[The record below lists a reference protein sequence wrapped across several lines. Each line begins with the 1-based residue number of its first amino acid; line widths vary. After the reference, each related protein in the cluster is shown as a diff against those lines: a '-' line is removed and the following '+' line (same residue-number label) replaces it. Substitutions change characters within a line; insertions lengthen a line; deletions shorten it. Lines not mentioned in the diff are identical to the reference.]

1 MAIKSN
7 LIVDQGAD
15 FIHNIYLIDSNG
27 DAFDITDFTANAQI
41 RKTYTSTTYNTI
53 NVTLGGNNGLVTLTM
68 NAAVTANLTNSR
80 YVYDLQL
87 HANNVTS
94 RILEGIVTVNP
105 EVTR

>member
-7 LIVDQGAD
+7 LVVDQGAD
-15 FIHNIYLIDSNG
+15 FIHNVYLIDSNG
-27 DAFDITDFTANAQI
+27 DAFNITGFTANAQI

-53 NVTLGGNNGLVTLTM
+53 NVTLGGNTGLVTLSM

>member
-1 MAIKSN
+1 MAIKTN

-15 FIHNIYLIDSNG
+15 FVYNVYLIDQNG
-27 DAFDITDFTANAQI
+27 DPFDITGYTANSQL
-41 RKTYTSTTYNTI
+41 RKNYTSTTYSTIDVAVGNT
-53 NVTLGGNNGLVTLTM
+53 NGLITLSM
-68 NAAVTANLTNSR
+68 NSATTANLTNSR
-80 YVYDLQL
+80 YVYDLEL

>member
-1 MAIKSN
+1 MAIKTN
-7 LIVDQGAD
+7 LVIDQGAD

-27 DAFDITDFTANAQI
+27 DAFDITNYTANAQI
-41 RKTYTSTTYNTI
+41 RKTFTSSTYYTI
-53 NVTLGGNNGLVTLTM
+53 NVTLGGNTGLITLSM
-68 NAAVTANLTNSR
+68 NAASTANLTNNR

-87 HANNVTS
+87 HANNVSS

>member
-1 MAIKSN
+1 MAIKTN
-7 LIVDQGAD
+7 LVIDQGAD

-27 DAFDITDFTANAQI
+27 DAFDISNYTANAQI
-41 RKTYTSTTYNTI
+41 RKTFTSSSFYTIGVS
-53 NVTLGGNNGLVTLTM
+53 LGGNTGLVTLSM
-68 NAAVTANLTNSR
+68 NAASTSNLTNNR

-87 HANNVTS
+87 HANNVSS

>member
-1 MAIKSN
+1 MAIKTN
-7 LIVDQGAD
+7 LIVDQGAN
-15 FIHNIYLIDSNG
+15 FVYNVYLIDQNG
-27 DAFDITDFTANAQI
+27 DAFDITGYTANAQI

-53 NVTLGGNNGLVTLTM
+53 DVAVGSTDGLITLSM
-68 NAAVTANLTNSR
+68 NAAITANLTNNR

>member
-1 MAIKSN
+1 MAIKTN

-15 FIHNIYLIDSNG
+15 FVYNVYLIDTNG
-27 DAFDITDFTANAQI
+27 DAFDITGYTANAQI

-53 NVTLGGNNGLVTLTM
+53 DVTVGGNTGLVTLSM
-68 NAAVTANLTNSR
+68 NAAITANLTNSR

-87 HANNVTS
+87 HSNNVTS